1 MRRAA
6 LAYLLGA
13 SIAGVFFVF
22 AFTLAQAVPPRWVCV
37 LVIAPLVAALL
48 AVVYLNRTEPDGP
61 TNETDPRFADSQP
74 RLLTGSDSS

>member
-13 SIAGVFFVF
+13 SIAGVIFVF
-22 AFTLAQAVPPRWVCV
+22 AFTLAQAVPPRWALV
-37 LVIAPLVAALL
+37 LVLAPLVTALL

-61 TNETDPRFADSQP
+61 TNETDPGSADSQP
-74 RLLTGSDSS
+74 RLFSESDSS